1 MNTGIDLFIADLPG
15 FDYGYSEE
23 FGYGVGNFK
32 SHCED
37 NGGVFTTPS
46 SQSEVDAILQV
57 KDIDSS
63 CQYMII
69 AAYGAGD
76 YPDDLTF
83 FTDDGSQAQ
92 ELTYANWGPG
102 YPLIKTKT
110 NPEFDNRCTYM
121 DIRSGYDGVWYN
133 ENCDQVY
140 QCGLCRASPSGGGG
154 GGKLAFLPT

>member
-15 FDYGYSEE
+15 LEETESYVYGQ
-23 FGYGVGNFK
+23 VFK

-69 AAYGAGD
+69 AAYGAGPTNALTFYTDDTKAKQLTYKNWKQD
-76 YPDDLTF
+76 YPWND
-83 FTDDGSQAQ
+83 TDVA
-92 ELTYANWGPG
+92 
-102 YPLIKTKT
+102 
-110 NPEFDNRCTYM
+110 NRCTFM
-121 DIRSGYDGVWYN
+121 DLVYNGVWSN
-133 ENCDQVY
+133 ESCDNRDNPLSGN
-140 QCGLCRASPSGGGG
+140 QCGLCRASPCGGCG